1 MLRVRVH
8 VPGLLAL
15 LPGGQH
21 AQEEEQHDLRLV
33 RVHDRLDQHGLRPYG
48 LEQGGQAEDGQAEG
62 DQDEQADWNGA
73 ELLAH
78 PWHELLQQ
86 MVVLFVLFR
95 HLLNRQRQK
104 TDHPS
109 LQTDRETA
117 QEIECD
123 YALVLPVL
131 LLGTNYDLYLLQPWD
146 CEHELGHH
154 SSACEVLVHLF

>member
-21 AQEEEQHDLRLV
+21 AQGLRVRVHVPGLLALLPEGHDAEEQHGLRLV
-33 RVHDRLDQHGLRPYG
+33 RVHDRLDQHDLRPHDR
-48 LEQGGQAEDGQAEG
+48 LEQGGQAEDEQAEG
-62 DQDEQADWNGA
+62 DQDGQADWNGA

-78 PWHELLQQ
+78 PWHEPLQQ
-86 MVVLFVLFR
+86 MVVR
-95 HLLNRQRQK
+95 
-104 TDHPS
+104 
-109 LQTDRETA
+109 A

-146 CEHELGHH
+146 CEHEHGHP